1 MTYWNNWSG
10 RHRWSPRQMH
20 FAYSEEDVQALLA
33 SANEAGETLR
43 VVGAGHSHADLIPGA
58 DHLVD
63 IGALSGVVSID
74 SRRSTAWIWG
84 GTPIHT
90 LGPALHRHGLALH
103 NQGDIDRQS
112 IAGAVATGTHG
123 TGVTLGNLSSGVM
136 GLRLVC
142 ANGDVRVVT
151 QDSEPDIWRAAR
163 LGLGAFGVVSQL
175 ELQLKPSYRL
185 HERVSL
191 VDHDKVVDGLMERTR
206 EHRHLE
212 FFWYPKT
219 DQAMLKII
227 DETDEPA
234 QYPMAD
240 EGNRVGS
247 SFEVLPNHRPH
258 KHTEMEYSVPAAD
271 ALACF
276 AAIRTLLHTQFTDVN
291 WPVEFR
297 TLAADDVWLSTAF
310 ERETVTISVHQ
321 DINEPDEPYFR
332 ACEAIFQRYDGRP
345 HWGKVHYLG
354 AEQLADVHPRWN
366 DWWHVRNQLDPS
378 GTLLNPWLAS
388 IKP

>member
-1 MTYWNNWSG
+1 
-10 RHRWSPRQMH
+10 MH
-20 FAYSEEDVQALLA
+20 FAYSEEDIQALLA
-33 SANEAGETLR
+33 AANSAGETLR
-43 VVGAGHSHADLIPGA
+43 VAGAGHSHSELIPGA
-58 DHLVD
+58 DHLLD
-63 IGALSGVVSID
+63 IGALTGVVSID
-74 SRRSTAWIWG
+74 SRTSRAWVWG

-90 LGPALHRHGLALH
+90 LGPALHRHGLALA

-123 TGVTLGNLSSGVM
+123 TGVSLGNLSSSVTGI
-136 GLRLVC
+136 RLVC
-142 ANGDVRVVT
+142 ANGDVSVT
-151 QDSEPDIWRAAR
+151 NAENDPDLWQAAR

-175 ELQLKPSYRL
+175 ELQLLPSYRL
-185 HERVSL
+185 REHVTL
-191 VDHDKVVDGLMERTR
+191 ADHDEVVDGLMERTLD
-206 EHRHLE
+206 HRHLE

-234 QYPMAD
+234 QYPIAD
-240 EGNRVGS
+240 EGNRQGW

-258 KHTEMEYSVPAAD
+258 KHTEMEYSVPATD
-271 ALACF
+271 ALSCF
-276 AAIRTLLHTQFTDVN
+276 AEIRHLLHTEFSDVH

-297 TLAADDVWLSTAF
+297 TLAADDVWMSTAF

-354 AEQLADVHPRWN
+354 GEQLARLHPHWR
-366 DWWHVRNQLDPS
+366 DWWQTRDQRDPRD
-378 GTLLNPWLAS
+378 TLLNPWLAS
-388 IKP
+388 VRP